1 MTGNLILA
9 VSVIILL
16 FLSAFFSGSETALFS
31 LSRLSVSGMIDGGVR
46 RRRVSELLEKPR
58 MLLVTILFGNLLVN
72 IASTSAVTALAIK
85 LFGERGLGYSMVLM
99 TFLILIFGEITPKSL
114 ALKHGPV
121 LAPMLA
127 GPLKL
132 LMWLFWPVR
141 IVLGWIADSTV
152 NRSKKLFGE
161 SHERY
166 ESSELATAVEMG
178 HIDGVFDE
186 FEKDVLVNF
195 FHFTKRGLSEILTPR
210 VEVFSLDADT
220 GLQDAII
227 QVRAKGYSRIPLF
240 EDSAENIVG
249 ILNARD
255 MLGHDRDEKIIV
267 RDLMKPVTFVPE
279 TKKVRDLLGELLSLR
294 EHVAIAVDEHGSFE
308 GIVTLEDILEDIFGE
323 IRDRLEPRVDEFNL
337 IDNDRIVVEGAMKLE
352 DLNDRFGTML
362 DSLEVETIGGY
373 LIEHAG
379 RIPREGEVFRV
390 GELRFLI
397 LSAEP
402 VRINKV
408 KIERQKNMEDRD
420 EHD

>member
-1 MTGNLILA
+1 VELTGNLILG

-16 FLSAFFSGSETALFS
+16 LLSAFFSGSETALFS
-31 LSRLSVSGMIDGGVR
+31 LSRSSISGMIDGGVR

-58 MLLVTILFGNLLVN
+58 KLLVTILFGNLLVH
-72 IASTSAVTALAIK
+72 IASTSAVTALAIE
-85 LFGERGLGYSMVLM
+85 LFGERGLGYSMVVM

-114 ALKHGPV
+114 ALRHGPT
-121 LAPMLA
+121 LAPKIA

-141 IVLGWIADSTV
+141 VILGRIADSTV
-152 NRSKKLFGE
+152 DGSKRMFGE

-186 FEKDVLVNF
+186 FEKNILVNF
-195 FHFTKRGLSEILTPR
+195 FHFTKRSLNEILTPR

-255 MLGHDRDEKIIV
+255 MLGRDRDEKIAV
-267 RDLMKPVTFVPE
+267 RELMRPVTFVPE
-279 TKKVRDLLGELLSLR
+279 TKRVRDLLGEFLSTR
-294 EHVAIAVDEHGSFE
+294 ERVAIAVDEHGSFE

-337 IDNDRIVVEGAMKLE
+337 LDNDRIVVEGSMKLE
-352 DLNDRFGTML
+352 DLNDRFGTIL
-362 DSLEVETIGGY
+362 DSPQVETVGGY
-373 LIEHAG
+373 LIEYAG
-379 RIPREGEVFRV
+379 RIPREGEVFRI
-390 GELRFLI
+390 GELRFLV

-402 VRINKV
+402 VRVNKV
-408 KIERQKNMEDRD
+408 KIERQRD
-420 EHD
+420 AGGQL